1 MAASA
6 DRGAGGAEDLT
17 GRAPVSRL
25 SPTAQGIVLMLGAIF
40 LFSSMDATAKMLMAR
55 YAPMQVVWARYAGM
69 MLVVTLVLAPR
80 LGPLLRTRRVGLQLL
95 RSAFLFAATVS
106 FFTAI
111 SHMDIAAAT
120 AVMQVHPVI
129 LTLGAALL
137 LREPLGPRRLFG
149 VGAALCGA
157 LIVIRPGTE
166 VFSWTALMPLLG
178 GIFYASYALTTRFLG
193 RDEPILTS
201 FLYTAIIGTV
211 AASVLAVPVWT
222 APSLPD
228 AALFLMLGAVGA
240 AGQFLL
246 IRSLTLAEAGAVAP
260 FGYAGVV
267 FATLWG
273 LLAFGEVPDLWTVIG
288 ALVIVGA
295 GVYVWHRETRAR
307 AAAA

>member
-1 MAASA
+1 LA
-6 DRGAGGAEDLT
+6 
-17 GRAPVSRL
+17 RL

-40 LFSSMDATAKMLMAR
+40 LFSTMDAMAKGLMAR
-55 YAPMQVVWARYAGM
+55 YEPLQVVWARYAGM
-69 MLVVTLVLAPR
+69 MAVVALILAPR
-80 LGPLLRTRRVGLQLL
+80 LGPLLRTRHLGLQLL
-95 RSAFLFAATVS
+95 RSAFLFAATFS

-111 SHMDIAAAT
+111 SHMEIAAAT

-137 LREPLGPRRLFG
+137 LREPLGPRRIFG
-149 VGAALCGA
+149 IATALAGA
-157 LIVIRPGTE
+157 LIVIRPGAD
-166 VFSWTALMPLLG
+166 VFTWAALLPLLAG
-178 GIFYASYALTTRFLG
+178 MFYASYALTTRFLG

-201 FLYTAIIGTV
+201 FLYTAIIGTI
-211 AASVLAVPVWT
+211 AASVLTVPVWQT
-222 APSLPD
+222 PDLPD
-228 AALFLMLGAVGA
+228 AGLFVLLGAIGA

-273 LLAFGEVPDLWTVIG
+273 YLTFDEVPDLWTMLG

-307 AAAA
+307 AAVAA